1 MNCYESNND
10 FITIP
15 INHNDNDNDND
26 NNNNNNDN
34 NDNNDNNNN
43 NNDISCHYHAPCD
56 NNAEISDDCLICLSN
71 DDDIININK
80 FNYIEKN
87 CKCIYFIHIKCMENW
102 IKQKN
107 KCPTCNSNIHLCNT
121 SSDDDN
127 ICCDDNISDNE
138 FLINNRNNYHYPA
151 NYNYYNNSQLY
162 DKEAIPCFLMIVSM
176 VSITLAIYLYHI

>member
-15 INHNDNDNDND
+15 INHNNNDNDNDND

-34 NDNNDNNNN
+34 NDNNDNNNNN

-80 FNYIEKN
+80 FNYIEK
-87 CKCIYFIHIKCMENW
+87 K
-102 IKQKN
+102 
-107 KCPTCNSNIHLCNT
+107 L
-121 SSDDDN
+121 
-127 ICCDDNISDNE
+127 
-138 FLINNRNNYHYPA
+138 
-151 NYNYYNNSQLY
+151 
-162 DKEAIPCFLMIVSM
+162 
-176 VSITLAIYLYHI
+176 